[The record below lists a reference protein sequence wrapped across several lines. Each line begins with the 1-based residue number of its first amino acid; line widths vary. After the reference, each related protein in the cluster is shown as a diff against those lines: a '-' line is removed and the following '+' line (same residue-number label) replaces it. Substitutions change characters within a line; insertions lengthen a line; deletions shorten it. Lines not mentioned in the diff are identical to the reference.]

1 MKQNRWLPLIL
12 AVTLIIGFGAGLA
25 YHAYLQPSPA
35 LAQYGGGPASL
46 QFEEI
51 KGKDFLFRAR
61 VPGGWLVLYTS
72 PGEGGMAFV
81 PDPRNEWR

>member
-1 MKQNRWLPLIL
+1 MTQHRWTPVIV
-12 AVTLIIGFGAGLA
+12 AAALIIGFAAGVA
-25 YHAYLQPSPA
+25 YHAYLQPAPA
-35 LAQYGGGPASL
+35 LAQYQGGPAGL
-46 QFEEI
+46 QFQEI

-72 PGEGGMAFV
+72 PGEGAMAFV